1 MTLSLSGRS
10 SPYLGKIT
18 PPPVVKIIVLS
29 TFTPVYSALH
39 LFFSI
44 FIAVRTV
51 TRIRAL
57 VRVNISVLKGQM
69 KTLHPDALSLRLSS
83 SYRRSLAHILNA
95 APALSDCSI
104 CSKPI
109 LTIIRSLI
117 TSPSCKLLVLWSTHS
132 FFRFVPF
139 SLHRASSMDTHSIFQ
154 LSLLLHTVNPL

>member
-1 MTLSLSGRS
+1 
-10 SPYLGKIT
+10 
-18 PPPVVKIIVLS
+18 
-29 TFTPVYSALH
+29 
-39 LFFSI
+39 
-44 FIAVRTV
+44 
-51 TRIRAL
+51 
-57 VRVNISVLKGQM
+57 M

-117 TSPSCKLLVLWSTHS
+117 TSLSCKLLVLWSTHS

-154 LSLLLHTVNPL
+154 LSLLLHTVNPLLSTFFSSLSVCFGSTQYPYYSIFTNSLLSLRSLNHRWSFRECVIPSSMCLRFL